1 MPFTP
6 GYTPDPLP
14 RHRNGT
20 GRSAIVGMMGYAQSG
35 KDTVAA
41 RLVAAHGFRR
51 YAFADALKR
60 VALGIDP
67 YVSVLDDYRK
77 VRLSEVVEQFG
88 WEAAKRVPEVRR
100 VLQHTGMTIRDQL
113 GADTWVKEVTRL
125 FYAEDMPIVVTDVRF
140 PNEVAAIRRKG
151 GILVRVVRP
160 GTGPVNAHASETA
173 VDDIRPDWTFT
184 NDSTIPALHA
194 AVDAWYAEE
203 TAA

>member
-6 GYTPDPLP
+6 ARLPYPLP
-14 RHRNGT
+14 RHRNAS

-41 RLVAAHGFRR
+41 RLVAEHGFRR

-67 YVSVLDDYRK
+67 IVSVLDDFTR
-77 VRLSEVVEQFG
+77 VHLSDVVDQYG
-88 WEAAKRVPEVRR
+88 WEAAKRAPEVRR
-100 VLQHTGMTIRDQL
+100 VLQHTGMVIRDTL
-113 GADTWVKEVTRL
+113 GADTWVKEVTRK

-140 PNEVAAIRRKG
+140 PNEVDAIRRKG

-173 VDDIRPDWTFT
+173 VDDVRPDWTFT
-184 NDSTIPALHA
+184 NDSTIEALHA
-194 AVDAWYAEE
+194 SVDAWYAEE
-203 TAA
+203 TS